1 MFLTF
6 INLISPGTFNIF
18 IINDLFGDLAVGN
31 VLFTILA
38 GLQFIIT
45 PLIMKLDKKISL
57 GFFILLIFYA
67 ISFIVIPFIVGSEN
81 RMIVIAI
88 DIIYN
93 LAFLLGT
100 YLFLGKKT
108 VIFFFRFLLYSLY
121 TLTWIPIT
129 IQGILDRH
137 NKEWNPTKHVR
148 SIEICD
154 V

>member
-1 MFLTF
+1 VPGANIFAMSDFL
-6 INLISPGTFNIF
+6 GTF
-18 IINDLFGDLAVGN
+18 LFGAVTGM
-31 VLFTILA
+31 
-38 GLQFIIT
+38 QFIIT
-45 PLIMKLDKKISL
+45 PLILRLDKKIST
-57 GFFILLIFYA
+57 GFFIMLAFYGA
-67 ISFIVIPFIVGSEN
+67 SFIIIPLIVGSKNTELVFLAN
-81 RMIVIAI
+81 GV
-88 DIIYN
+88 YS

-108 VIFFFRFLLYSLY
+108 VIFFFRFLLYGLY

-129 IQGILDRH
+129 IQGIINKN

>member
-1 MFLTF
+1 MLV
-6 INLISPGTFNIF
+6 
-18 IINDLFGDLAVGN
+18 LA
-31 VLFTILA
+31 A
-38 GLQFIIT
+38 
-45 PLIMKLDKKISL
+45 
-57 GFFILLIFYA
+57 
-67 ISFIVIPFIVGSEN
+67 
-81 RMIVIAI
+81 

-108 VIFFFRFLLYSLY
+108 CIFFFRFLLYGLY

-129 IQGILDRH
+129 IQGILNKN